1 MTMTTPPA
9 KRTDIWLHEAS
20 SRHGT
25 VLADRV
31 LLRRQ
36 LDLVAELMRKW
47 QDMVTPGVGPGWPSQ
62 QPTIE
67 AAEEREFWA
76 TMHEELSAAQAT
88 LRSLL
93 DTIGRGLDGV

>member
-1 MTMTTPPA
+1 VTMTTPPP
-9 KRTDIWLHEAS
+9 KRADLWLHEEA
-20 SRHGT
+20 SRHDT

-36 LDLVAELMRKW
+36 LDLVADLMRKW

-62 QPTIE
+62 QPAID
-67 AAEEREFWA
+67 AGEERKFWA